1 MLKIKHFEVVLKIS
15 ERCNLNCSY
24 CYIFNMGSELALNSA
39 PVISNNTIIELKSFL
54 ERVAEE
60 VEHNVIQVD
69 LHGGEPLMLKKN
81 DLFIFAKLFVQETI
95 KGLSFVLGYRLML
108 H

>member
-1 MLKIKHFEVVLKIS
+1 MLKIKHFEVILKIS

-95 KGLSFVLGYRLML
+95 RRL
-108 H
+108 